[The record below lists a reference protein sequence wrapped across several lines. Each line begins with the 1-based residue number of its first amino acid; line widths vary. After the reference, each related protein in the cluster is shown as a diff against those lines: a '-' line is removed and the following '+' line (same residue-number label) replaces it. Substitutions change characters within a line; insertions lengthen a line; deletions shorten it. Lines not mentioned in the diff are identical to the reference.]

1 MKKLKL
7 SLSAT
12 VLTLALSL
20 SAFAGD
26 MQCGVTSQA
35 PAQPTSMTAGET
47 QTTVVSTSGTSVEAA
62 TLNPVTETALSL
74 MQSLL
79 SLF

>member
-7 SLSAT
+7 SLSVTA
-12 VLTLALSL
+12 LTLALSI

-26 MQCGVTSQA
+26 MSCGVTSQA
-35 PAQPTSMTAGET
+35 PAQPTSMTAGYM
-47 QTTVVSTSGTSVEAA
+47 QTTVVSTGDTSGEAA
-62 TLNPVTETALSL
+62 TLNPVTEIALSL